1 MTHQLRAIMASQTN
15 IFVNDTISFALQN
28 FKAWCINAPRQ
39 AKLKGARRSHNTTTK
54 QPLAKKSNPK
64 PAKASQRS

>member
-15 IFVNDTISFALQN
+15 IFVNDTISFAWQN

-39 AKLKGARRSHNTTTK
+39 AKLKGPGDPIT
-54 QPLAKKSNPK
+54 QPLSNL
-64 PAKASQRS
+64 